1 MLRGD
6 AALHGIEEVTAL
18 RRRADRDRTGRYVI
32 EGARFVHVAVRS
44 RTPIVRG
51 FVAPEMLD
59 RSAREAASLLRRR
72 TDVEEIDARAF
83 RRLSCAGEPTGVAAI
98 VEQRWKRLE
107 RPPRDGPALWVAFG
121 GLRSPGNLGTT
132 LRTAAAAGARGALF
146 LDEATDPFDPVAV
159 RASMGAVL
167 SLPLVRVTPAHLG
180 AWSRRTGA
188 LVVGTSAHGR
198 RDVAHFPRHRATV
211 VMLGCERKGMSRAQR
226 RVCDVM
232 VRIPMAPGTSSL
244 NVAVA
249 AGILLFAARERSARR

>member
-1 MLRGD
+1 MLRGES
-6 AALHGIEEVTAL
+6 ALHGIEEIRAL
-18 RRRADRDRTGRYVI
+18 RSRAERDRTGLYVI
-32 EGARFVHVAVRS
+32 EGARFVHEALRA
-44 RTPIVRG
+44 RTPLVRG

-59 RSAREAASLLRRR
+59 RSARDAAALLRRR
-72 TDVEEIDARAF
+72 TDVVEIDARAF

-98 VEQRWKRLE
+98 VRQRWRSLE
-107 RPPRDGPALWVAFG
+107 RPPPNGSSLWIAFG
-121 GLRSPGNLGTT
+121 AMRSAGNLGTT

-146 LDEATDPFDPVAV
+146 LDDAADPFDPVAV

-167 SLPLVRVTPAHLG
+167 SLPLVRVTPAHLD
-180 AWSRRTGA
+180 AWRRRTGA

-211 VMLGCERKGMSRAQR
+211 VVLGCERKGMSRAQR
-226 RVCDVM
+226 RVCDVT

-249 AGILLFAARERSARR
+249 AGILLFAARGGSGR